1 MDRIRVKGGARLK
14 GEIPISG
21 AKNAALPL
29 MAAALLTDEKLTLL
43 NAPWLA
49 DIAFMADLLRSFGVE
64 TSYVRGPGFGEGGSA
79 LKHNKAFFFISIEK
93 PHTITPTDPV
103 TVTVPTALERIGN
116 FSQSKNSS
124 GATPVGRASGGRSRA
139 AGGRRRTGRG
149 RR

>member
-29 MAAALLTDEKLTLL
+29 MVAALLTDEKLTLL

-64 TSYVRGPGFGEGGSA
+64 
-79 LKHNKAFFFISIEK
+79 L
-93 PHTITPTDPV
+93 
-103 TVTVPTALERIGN
+103 
-116 FSQSKNSS
+116 
-124 GATPVGRASGGRSRA
+124 RSD
-139 AGGRRRTGRG
+139 
-149 RR
+149 